1 MPYYASRGLL
11 PHKRHT
17 QFRAPSGQLYTEEL
31 FGTEG
36 FSGVHSL
43 LYHKTPPTQ
52 VKEARLLGS
61 CERPFAVDGPLMHRH
76 FKTLGLARPSVA
88 NAVDGRQMLLGNE
101 DVAFGVAVVTEAMP
115 YFYRT
120 AQGDEL
126 FYIHA
131 GTGTIE
137 TVFGD
142 LLYRPGDYCVLP
154 VGTTYRVVPTPAQ
167 PTRMVVLESTGA
179 ITAPKRYLN
188 DFGQYMEHAPY
199 CERDLRL
206 PELVS
211 HDEHGEFEVRVR
223 ARGAITSLTLSYHP
237 LDVVGWDGALYPYL
251 FNIEDFEPITGRVH
265 QPPPVHQTFAG
276 KGFVV
281 CSFVPRKLDYHPQ
294 SIPVPYHHSNIESD
308 EVLYY
313 VDGQFMSRRGIEVGS
328 VTLHPGGIAHG
339 PHPGVVEKSLGATET
354 AELAVMMDTFK
365 PLRVFAD
372 ALTCEDPAYMYSWLP

>member
-1 MPYYASRGLL
+1 MPYYASRGVI

-17 QFRAPSGQLYTEEL
+17 QFRAPDGRLYTEEL

-43 LYHKTPPTQ
+43 LYHVTPPTNVQ
-52 VKEARLLGS
+52 EARLLGTIT
-61 CERPFAVDGPLMHRH
+61 PALAPDGPLIHRH
-76 FKTLGLARPSVA
+76 FKTQGLMPKDADA
-88 NAVDGRQMLLGNE
+88 IEGRQMLLGND
-101 DVAFGVAVVTEAMP
+101 DVAMGVAVISKGMS

-120 AQGDEL
+120 AEGDEL
-126 FYIHA
+126 FYIHT

-142 LLYRPGDYCVLP
+142 LAYRSGDYLVLP
-154 VGTTYRVVPTPAQ
+154 VGTTYRVMPSGEK
-167 PTRMVVLESTGA
+167 PTRMLVIESRGA
-179 ITAPKRYLN
+179 ITPPPRYLN

-206 PELVS
+206 PELHT
-211 HDEHGEFEVRVR
+211 HDEQGEFEVRVR
-223 ARGAITSLTLSYHP
+223 ARGVLTSYTLSYHP
-237 LDVVGWDGALYPYL
+237 QDVIGWDGALYPYA

-276 KGFVV
+276 KGFVI
-281 CSFVPRKLDYHPQ
+281 CSFVPRKLDYHPL

-339 PHPGVVEKSLGATET
+339 PHPGIVEKSLGATET

-365 PLRVFAD
+365 PLHVFTD
-372 ALTCEDPAYMYSWLP
+372 ALSCEDPAYMYSWRE